1 MRHSLRTLFFA
12 LCLAAGQAAGQQGP
26 AAMVTDLDPT
36 PVAAGPL
43 DPYGFTELGGYSYFG
58 AWDEQ
63 HGYELWR
70 TDGTEA
76 GTELVI
82 DLLPGPVSGLPMDFV
97 TVGSALYFTATD
109 GTGFALWTTDGTRVG
124 TVPVKR
130 PDLSEAHPF
139 VKPRRLA
146 AFGTGLI
153 LVAGYATEPSLWISD
168 GTEAGTARLRALLEP
183 GETGWGM
190 DNRLAIAVTG
200 GQAFVSARS
209 SSGWGIWRS
218 DGTVAGTRRVHS
230 WTLPPYF
237 GAPKYVAAGGKLYY
251 GHEGLW
257 VSDGTA
263 AGTQNLITT
272 WSQLTWLTEHAGRVF
287 AGMQGGAFQAN
298 ELWRTDGTGPGTQQV
313 PVSFTF
319 THLTSVG
326 ENLLLL
332 SFESG
337 PRVCQP
343 RAGDGN
349 SSTFAPLGPVVPS
362 DWGCA
367 GSAVAATPGRAV
379 FRLDRDGHKVFGVTD
394 GTPAP
399 GTQVVAEEAT
409 TPTPGSWLEDFPTS
423 RTNGPEGRFAGA
435 LGPRLVFAGPGEPSL
450 TEPIETGTRRRLW
463 ITDGTAAGTA
473 AALSSVRTASS
484 NPASLQPWGGGALFT
499 YSRRGVPP
507 PQFPSYWPVT
517 TVVGAFDPATG
528 VVADL
533 GGVRPVVW
541 PRAGVWVLGNKA
553 DLQFEREGGLW
564 SLGPLGGTARPQLI
578 DRKVD
583 GWGALV
589 GPRLVYQA
597 RNYPGGPELLA
608 HDGGPEP
615 EVVLAQLSP
624 CTTTW
629 GPCPAPSFELVAE
642 RLYAATWNGTSDHR
656 LWVTDGTPGGTSLVV
671 AMPVDDMEPFQGQL
685 YFLSAGGLWRSDGTP
700 DGTVQVATHMNAVP
714 GLRAVGDRL
723 FFPAADE
730 GSGSE
735 LWVSDGTGDGTRRVA
750 DIVPGPGASDPSGLV
765 AFGDR
770 VVFTA
775 DDGVSGRELWVSD
788 GMEAGTYRISDVA
801 TGPDDGLPADTVLAS
816 DGQRV
821 FFRAY
826 QPETGIELWV
836 SDGTEAGTRLV
847 QDIAPGL
854 ASSSP
859 AELTV
864 VNGSLYFSADD
875 GVHGRELWALPLS
888 GPWLRVDEPSVTE
901 GDAGVSWLEFEL
913 KLDAALAQAATVK
926 WTTVPGGTATA
937 GVDFGSLSGTAT
949 FAAGETVKTA
959 RVPVFGDRLKEG
971 PETVRIEVTV
981 APGLKVPATGVIVDD
996 DALVVG
1002 PRDTYVYER
1011 PGAVATARVVVDRD
1025 ATVKPGAWSWVTR
1038 DDQAQAGSD
1047 YVASGGQLPV
1057 SGVIAVP
1064 VLPDVQREGPESF
1077 WVDVTG
1083 SGGGVESARVT
1094 ILDAWSRGD
1103 FDGDGQSDLLLR
1115 NEATG
1120 ELQVWAMNGTTR
1132 TAALATTP
1140 TGLTELQWRV
1150 SGTNDF
1156 NGDGQADVVWRHEV
1170 SGKVVVW
1177 LMNGVERISGSFTSP
1192 TGVTDTSWR
1201 LRATGDVD
1209 GDGQADLL
1217 WQQRQSGRLVTW
1229 LMNGLSRREG
1239 RFLTPEGPDSAQW
1252 QAVGLADLTGDG
1264 RTDLLLQHAVSGRV
1278 VVWEL
1283 EGGVRRS
1290 GVVLL
1295 PELAQAGQH
1304 VVAVGDWNGDG
1315 KTDVVLWSEG
1325 SGDVEA
1331 WLLDG
1336 LSLLEQRKL
1345 DPQTV
1350 PAPWRVAGPR

>member
-1 MRHSLRTLFFA
+1 MRHHPLRTLFFA
-12 LCLAAGQAAGQQGP
+12 ICLAATQAAGQQGP
-26 AAMVTDLDPT
+26 AAMVADLDPT

-97 TVGSALYFTATD
+97 TVGGALYFTATD
-109 GTGFALWTTDGTRVG
+109 GTGFALWMTDGTRTG

-168 GTEAGTARLRALLEP
+168 GTEAGTVRLRALLEA

-230 WTLPPYF
+230 WT
-237 GAPKYVAAGGKLYY
+237 APWYPRAPNYVAAGGKLYY
-251 GHEGLW
+251 GNEGLW

-263 AGTQNLITT
+263 AGTHNLI
-272 WSQLTWLTEHAGRVF
+272 SSRRPTWLTEHAGRVF
-287 AGMQGGAFQAN
+287 AGMEQGWSFEVT

-313 PVSFTF
+313 PVSFAF

-326 ENLLLL
+326 GNLLLL

-349 SSTFAPLGPVVPS
+349 SSTFAPLGPVVPCVHH
-362 DWGCA
+362 GGR
-367 GSAVAATPGRAV
+367 GSGVAAATPGRAV
-379 FRLDRDGHKVFGVTD
+379 FRLDSDGHKVFGVTD

-399 GTQVVAEEAT
+399 GTQVVAEEPA
-409 TPTPGSWLEDFPTS
+409 PTYPYQAYVHVEDFPAS
-423 RTNGPEGRFAGA
+423 RSNGPEGRFAGA
-435 LGPRLVFAGPGEPSL
+435 LGPRLVFAGPGELSNL
-450 TEPIETGTRRRLW
+450 NTRRRLW

-473 AALSSVRTASS
+473 AAVSSVRTASS
-484 NPASLQPWGGGALFT
+484 YPESLQPWGGGALFK
-499 YSRRGVPP
+499 YSRRVVPSSP
-507 PQFPSYWPVT
+507 WSE

-533 GGVRPVVW
+533 GGANSPCW
-541 PRAGVWVLGNKA
+541 PTDTRASVWVLGNKA
-553 DLQFEREGGLW
+553 DLQFDCFIESIW
-564 SLGPLGGTARPQLI
+564 SLGPLGGTNRPRAI
-578 DRKVD
+578 DGDVD

-589 GPRLVYQA
+589 GPRLVYQVA
-597 RNYPGGPELLA
+597 HPTAPKLVA
-608 HDGGPEP
+608 HDGGPERG
-615 EVVLAQLSP
+615 VALAQFSG
-624 CTTTW
+624 CGW
-629 GPCPAPSFELVAE
+629 WVCPEPSFELVSE
-642 RLYAATWNGTSDHR
+642 RLYAATWNGASDHR
-656 LWVTDGTPGGTSLVV
+656 LWVTDGTPGGTSLVA
-671 AMPVDDMEPFQGQL
+671 AMPVNGMESFQEQL
-685 YFLSAGGLWRSDGTP
+685 YFLSDGGLWRSDGTP
-700 DGTVQVATHMNAVP
+700 DGTTKVATHMQAVP
-714 GLRAVGDRL
+714 ELRAAGGRL
-723 FFPAADE
+723 YFAAAE
-730 GSGSE
+730 AGSGSE
-735 LWVSDGTGDGTRRVA
+735 LWVTDGTNEGTRRVA
-750 DIVPGPGASDPSGLV
+750 DIAPWSGSSDPAGLV
-765 AFGDR
+765 AFGELLA
-770 VVFTA
+770 FTA

-788 GMEAGTYRISDVA
+788 GTEAGTRRVADLA
-801 TGPDDGLPADTVLAS
+801 TGPADGLELGTKLVS
-816 DGQRV
+816 DGQRL
-821 FFRAY
+821 FFARY
-826 QPETGIELWV
+826 EPETGIELWV
-836 SDGTEAGTRLV
+836 SDGTEAGTRLL
-847 QDIAPGL
+847 QDIAPGP

-859 AELTV
+859 EELTV

-913 KLDAALAQAATVK
+913 KLDAALAQSATVS
-926 WTTVPGGTATA
+926 WATVPGGTAAA
-937 GVDFGSLSGTAT
+937 GVDYGSLSGTAT

-981 APGLKVPATGVIVDD
+981 APGLKVPATGVILDD

-1011 PGAVATARVVVDRD
+1011 PGAVATARVVVDRE
-1025 ATVKPGAWSWVTR
+1025 ATVKPGAWSWATR

-1047 YVASGGQLPV
+1047 YVASSGPLPV

-1064 VLPDVQREGPESF
+1064 VLPDGQREGPESF

-1083 SGGGVESARVT
+1083 SGGGSESARVT

-1115 NEATG
+1115 NEVTG

-1132 TAALATTP
+1132 TATLATTP
-1140 TGLTELQWRV
+1140 TGLADLQWRV
-1150 SGTNDF
+1150 AGTNDF

-1192 TGVTDTSWR
+1192 TGVTDTSWK

-1252 QAVGLADLTGDG
+1252 QAVGLADVTGDG
-1264 RTDLLLQHAVSGRV
+1264 RTDLLLQHSVSGRV

-1283 EGGVRRS
+1283 EGVVRRS
-1290 GVVLL
+1290 GTALL
-1295 PELAQAGQH
+1295 PALDAGGQ

-1336 LSLLEQRKL
+1336 LSLLEQRQL

-1350 PAPWRVAGPR
+1350 PAPWHVAGPR